1 MSLHLFRL
9 LWRRTSRAT
18 TTTTITTSR
27 GAGNTEHHHVLLHP
41 HHQHQPSHHHHHPNC
56 LLRRLL
62 FTTTTTTT
70 TSASSQ
76 SSPFLP
82 EKSLPDTF
90 EHMVARH
97 KQAAACSLVLEDR
110 SKGAFVWHRPEAE
123 IIARLLSCARD
134 DQPLQPVKIYRW
146 RVGSRDGKQKR
157 FLLLQFPSISSLKVG
172 VQALEQRHRL
182 PLYDRI
188 GFLKD
193 HHIEDWRRAAVSS
206 SRVQVLNE
214 LQPAVE
220 TLYQIVFDN
229 DGSSSPQQQ
238 LAPITF
244 EDYNP
249 LKDVLPKSTSFLH
262 KLLQGEE
269 LISELNYKLRFF
281 ILHQMELI
289 IRRCSQE
296 MVASLCHHHH
306 QNHMLELNSLM
317 SHFEIVPF
325 GSEVSGFGTANSDLD
340 LCLVYRQSGG
350 SPPRA
355 DQASPSPTSSVVPF
369 HRSVRLL
376 HTVSLMLERSR
387 KVRQVDPR
395 VGHPGRKKSSSS
407 SPPPVTILVHQHFT
421 EVQRIFRAFIPII
434 KCRSHLL
441 PELNIDVS
449 VATEKNSGVAMA
461 AYLYHC
467 CSVGGIGASGGG
479 GLVRPFIL
487 LLKSWARHHR
497 IVQQAPGDW
506 FSSFQMTMLGVAFL
520 QSRRLVPTTEQWAA
534 AARRAARR
542 SERSQKITSKN
553 QNGSEVVVTSTSSS
567 SSPMEEEIVLLLEHF
582 FTFMVNFD
590 FWRHAFDLRSGRCD
604 LAKPTANASSSSAAI
619 CCIVNP
625 YLPQLNITKTV
636 SEAELERFLSK
647 CHQSLEILSKRRRM
661 RSRGGG
667 SSREGE
673 GAAAPLEELF
683 GELNDR
689 LQSIGGY

>member
-1 MSLHLFRL
+1 
-9 LWRRTSRAT
+9 
-18 TTTTITTSR
+18 
-27 GAGNTEHHHVLLHP
+27 
-41 HHQHQPSHHHHHPNC
+41 
-56 LLRRLL
+56 
-62 FTTTTTTT
+62 
-70 TSASSQ
+70 
-76 SSPFLP
+76 
-82 EKSLPDTF
+82 
-90 EHMVARH
+90 MVARH

-157 FLLLQFPSISSLKVG
+157 FLLLQFPSISRLKVA
-172 VQALEQRHRL
+172 VQGTNFLSFYFLKPNSNEHLFLNHTLALEQRHRL

-249 LKDVLPKSTSFLH
+249 LVGTRSGSRTGASASSASSSSSSPLRRLEKDDLPKSTSFLH

-296 MVASLCHHHH
+296 QAASSLPPPPPPPKSYGKRKRFAHV
-306 QNHMLELNSLM
+306 QLERQLELNSLM

-340 LCLVYRQSGG
+340 LCLVYRQTTGG

-387 KVRQVDPR
+387 KVRQVVDHHR
-395 VGHPGRKKSSSS
+395 VGHPGRQKKS
-407 SPPPVTILVHQHFT
+407 SPPPPAVTILVHQHFT

-534 AARRAARR
+534 ARRAARR

-553 QNGSEVVVTSTSSS
+553 QNGLEVLVTTSSSSSSS

-590 FWRHAFDLRSGRCD
+590 FWRHGTCLTGFHWVW
-604 LAKPTANASSSSAAI
+604 
-619 CCIVNP
+619 IV
-625 YLPQLNITKTV
+625 LP
-636 SEAELERFLSK
+636 F
-647 CHQSLEILSKRRRM
+647 
-661 RSRGGG
+661 
-667 SSREGE
+667 
-673 GAAAPLEELF
+673 F
-683 GELNDR
+683 
-689 LQSIGGY
+689 

>member
-1 MSLHLFRL
+1 M
-9 LWRRTSRAT
+9 
-18 TTTTITTSR
+18 
-27 GAGNTEHHHVLLHP
+27 
-41 HHQHQPSHHHHHPNC
+41 
-56 LLRRLL
+56 
-62 FTTTTTTT
+62 
-70 TSASSQ
+70 
-76 SSPFLP
+76 
-82 EKSLPDTF
+82 
-90 EHMVARH
+90 
-97 KQAAACSLVLEDR
+97 
-110 SKGAFVWHRPEAE
+110 
-123 IIARLLSCARD
+123 
-134 DQPLQPVKIYRW
+134 
-146 RVGSRDGKQKR
+146 
-157 FLLLQFPSISSLKVG
+157 
-172 VQALEQRHRL
+172 
-182 PLYDRI
+182 
-188 GFLKD
+188 
-193 HHIEDWRRAAVSS
+193 
-206 SRVQVLNE
+206 
-214 LQPAVE
+214 E

-229 DGSSSPQQQ
+229 DGSSSSSSSPQQQ

-249 LKDVLPKSTSFLH
+249 LVGTRSGSRTGASASSASSSSSSPLRRLEKDVLPKSTSFLH

-296 MVASLCHHHH
+296 MVASSLPPPPPPKSYGKRKRFAHV
-306 QNHMLELNSLM
+306 QLERQLELNSLM

-407 SPPPVTILVHQHFT
+407 SPPPAVTILVHQHFT

-590 FWRHAFDLRSGRCD
+590 FWRHGTCLTGFHWVL
-604 LAKPTANASSSSAAI
+604 
-619 CCIVNP
+619 IV
-625 YLPQLNITKTV
+625 L
-636 SEAELERFLSK
+636 
-647 CHQSLEILSKRRRM
+647 
-661 RSRGGG
+661 
-667 SSREGE
+667 
-673 GAAAPLEELF
+673 LF
-683 GELNDR
+683 FN
-689 LQSIGGY
+689 